1 MSMNAFNFIAICSY
15 SFEKK
20 VIKENKYKE
29 GMTFKGADKLI
40 KRLAFE

>member
-1 MSMNAFNFIAICSY
+1 MNAFNFIAICSY
-15 SFEKK
+15 SFDRKLSR
-20 VIKENKYKE
+20 ENKYKE